1 MEVYLIAGNL
11 DRQVF
16 DIKFKF
22 ILNVLELSFNRVDI
36 GLDLIQIGLDLIQI
50 GLDLIQI
57 GLDLIQIGLDLIN
70 GFVQFI
76 LGNFKIFFSSRILDH
91 ESPAFIVFPL
101 SVENDSEFHLKYQV
115 FLLSFN
121 AEIPKVIK

>member
-22 ILNVLELSFNRVDI
+22 ILNVLELSFNRVD
-36 GLDLIQIGLDLIQI
+36 I

>member
-22 ILNVLELSFNRVDI
+22 ILNVLELSFNRVD
-36 GLDLIQIGLDLIQI
+36 IGLDLIQI

>member
-22 ILNVLELSFNRVDI
+22 ILNVLELSFNRVD
-36 GLDLIQIGLDLIQI
+36 
-50 GLDLIQI
+50 I